1 MRKRLSKGTTM
12 NQKLTFLSLL
22 LLGLFTATVNAGHHR
37 ENHVSETVNIAAT
50 PAEVWKAAKDFGNLH
65 GWHPAV
71 QSSTNDNGN
80 NVGSVRV
87 LDLGGPT
94 ITEKLLSFSNTN
106 MSFTYQI
113 AKVDPAVLPVQN
125 YVSWFSVK
133 SDGNNGSTVTWMG
146 DFGTVGEAAP
156 ADVKKGVSGIYR
168 AGLDNL
174 KNMFESENLEEA
186 PVE

>member
-1 MRKRLSKGTTM
+1 MKRNLAFLTALLIGFFVTT
-12 NQKLTFLSLL
+12 
-22 LLGLFTATVNAGHHR
+22 ANAGHHR
-37 ENHVSETVNIAAT
+37 ENHVTETAEIAAA

-71 QSSTNDNGN
+71 QSSTNSDGN
-80 NVGSVRV
+80 NSGSVRV

-94 ITEKLLSFSNTN
+94 ITEKLMSFSDNS

-113 AKVDPAVLPVQN
+113 IKVDPAVLPVEN

-133 SDGNNGSTVTWMG
+133 ANQSGGSTVTWMG
-146 DFGTVGEAAP
+146 DFGTVGDANPEEI
-156 ADVKKGVSGIYR
+156 KKGVSGIYR

-174 KNMFESENLEEA
+174 KNMFESSRESMEDSSAE
-186 PVE
+186 